1 MVFRINKK
9 PIHIAI
15 IWGNFVVS
23 YEKRN
28 IIIRQH
34 EEFSE
39 LSEVKNMSMIGQEAS
54 GNIIKGKEGIIV
66 VPTVCPDCLTPHV
79 LMFNS
84 YLEVE
89 CDNCH
94 IILE

>member
-1 MVFRINKK
+1 MNRKV
-9 PIHIAI
+9 
-15 IWGNFVVS
+15 
-23 YEKRN
+23 

-39 LSEVKNMSMIGQEAS
+39 LSEVKNMSMIRQEAS

-66 VPTVCPDCLTPHV
+66 VPTVCPDCLTPHS
-79 LMFNS
+79 LHFNNH
-84 YLEVE
+84 LEVE